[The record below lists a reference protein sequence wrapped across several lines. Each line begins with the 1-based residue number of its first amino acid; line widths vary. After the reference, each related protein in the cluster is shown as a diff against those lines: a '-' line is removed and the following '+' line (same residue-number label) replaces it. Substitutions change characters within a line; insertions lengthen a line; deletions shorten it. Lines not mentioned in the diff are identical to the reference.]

1 MAVLEKYAGLME
13 EGIRMR
19 IPSITVTLFL
29 IVSLAVAYSA
39 PGPAEVFNWV
49 AYPEAGNPELVNPA
63 GFSFVNNL
71 RLRIGMAA
79 SDSSFEGFDRVSIAF
94 PGAGLAGWWGDD
106 VSMRKFTLSSSMNI
120 FGNTA
125 SIGIGYTWFDPTVK
139 ASLFS
144 GKHFYTVGILVR
156 PLEWFSFGLVR
167 RGGMDL
173 PGDEDVE
180 ASYRA
185 GFAVRPFGED
195 LTIVTDLET
204 GTEFENYSFSAGVEV
219 RPLEGLAIRA
229 DVGEDYLSLGLE
241 AGFGQA
247 ALSYGATSDDN
258 YSYSSSRGDITFS
271 SAPGQNLLSPS
282 GIFVR
287 LETDHFDEL
296 RQRSFLGPVQPCFT
310 ETALLLDRIASDN
323 SVSGVIVDIE
333 GSAGS
338 LAQAEEIRNLLQR
351 IKGSGKK
358 VYFYLEIG
366 DNGEYY
372 LASCGNRIWM
382 HPCGDVSFIGLA
394 SAGFFL
400 RDFLDHIGIYPDFQH
415 IGEYKSASEM
425 LTRSDM
431 SDAHRRATS
440 ALLESMW
447 DELIA
452 GVANGTGLEPAQ
464 LHTIMNAGPYTPQL
478 AVTAGMV
485 SGICYQD
492 QVEER
497 ISDELGREISVISI
511 ENYASS
517 IPADDEWGPGGHIAV
532 VVATGFIM
540 RGESGSAFPLGR
552 AMGSESICNALREA
566 ASQPGVQAIVL
577 RIDSPGGD
585 ALASDDMH
593 HAVDN
598 IRREIPVIVSMG
610 SVAASGGY
618 DMACGA
624 DRIFADRMT
633 VTGSIGIISGKFSFG
648 GLLDS
653 LGINIEEVTTGP
665 MASMYSPF
673 RPYTD
678 RERGRSFDLLEDGY
692 NHFVETVARGR
703 DMTFE
708 EVDSIGRGRV
718 WSGTD
723 ALEIGLIDEYG
734 GVVDA
739 VYYAAELTGMDTD
752 QEPEVRIYPTPS
764 FPGSIALPG
773 FGVSEYLVE
782 FLGSDQVLYL
792 MQPVYID

>member
-1 MAVLEKYAGLME
+1 MKVFNFIPVLFILVSMAGA
-13 EGIRMR
+13 I
-19 IPSITVTLFL
+19 
-29 IVSLAVAYSA
+29 SA
-39 PGPAEVFNWV
+39 PGPNEVFNWV

-63 GFSFVNNL
+63 GFSFINSL
-71 RLRIGMAA
+71 RLRIGMTA
-79 SDSSFEGFDRVSIAF
+79 SDSTFEGFDRISIAL
-94 PGAGLAGWWGDD
+94 PGAGFSGWWDDD
-106 VSMRKFTLSSSMNI
+106 VSMRKFTFSSSMNV

-125 SIGIGYTWFDPTVK
+125 SIGVGYTWFDPTERNN
-139 ASLFS
+139 SFS
-144 GKHFYTVGILVR
+144 GKDFYTLGMIVR

-167 RGGMDL
+167 RGGIDL
-173 PGDEDVE
+173 PGDIDVE

-185 GFAVRPFGED
+185 GFAARPFGED
-195 LTIVTDLET
+195 LTIVTNLET
-204 GTEFENYSFSAGVEV
+204 GTEFEDYSFSAGVEV

-229 DVGEDYLSLGLE
+229 DAGENYLSLGLE

-247 ALSYGATSDDN
+247 ALSYGAITDDN

-271 SAPGQNLLSPS
+271 SAPGQNLLAPS

-296 RQRSFLGPVQPCFT
+296 RQRAFLGPVLPCFT
-310 ETALLLDRIASDN
+310 ETALILDRIASDN
-323 SVSGVIVDIE
+323 TIAGVIVDIE

-382 HPCGDVSFIGLA
+382 HPRGSISFIGLA
-394 SAGFFL
+394 STGFFL
-400 RDFLDHIGIYPDFQH
+400 RDFLDDIGIYPDFQH

-431 SDAHRRATS
+431 SDAHRRATT
-440 ALLESMW
+440 ALLESLQR
-447 DELIA
+447 ELIA

-464 LHTIMNAGPYTPQL
+464 LHLIMNAGPYTAAR

-485 SGICYQD
+485 SGICYKD
-492 QVEER
+492 EIEER
-497 ISDELGREISVISI
+497 IEDELGREISVISM
-511 ENYASS
+511 ENYAAS
-517 IPADDEWGPGGHIAV
+517 IPVEDEWGPGSHIAV
-532 VVATGFIM
+532 VVATGFIN
-540 RGESGSAFPLGR
+540 RGGSGSAFPLGR
-552 AMGSESICNALREA
+552 VMGSESICSALREA

-585 ALASDDMH
+585 ALASDDMY

-610 SVAASGGY
+610 GTAASGGY
-618 DMACGA
+618 AMACGA

-653 LGINIEEVTTGP
+653 LGINTEEVTTGP

-692 NHFVETVARGR
+692 NLFVETVARGR
-703 DMTFE
+703 EMTFE
-708 EVDSIGRGRV
+708 EVDSIGKGRV
-718 WSGTD
+718 WSGAD

-734 GVVDA
+734 GVIDA
-739 VYYAAELTGMDTD
+739 VYYAAGLTGMNID
-752 QEPEVRIYPTPS
+752 EAPEIRIYPTPS

-782 FLGSDQVLYL
+782 FLGSDQILYL
-792 MQPVYID
+792 MQPVSID